1 MDFFLL
7 TDVIV
12 LVMQFLAIILNA
24 AVIFILSRVK
34 KDTASLRLVCLL
46 ALTDFIHA
54 VAVLFYTIYLVCMWH
69 PFRIDMN
76 PYYVMISS
84 TPLVIQL
91 KINLTLTVA
100 IALDR
105 LLALYVPVR
114 YRMISPAKFSAI
126 ALVVGFLAGICDLI
140 IEFSLT
146 PFRRMENCAAVGCFV
161 DKRFLLYWGTSNMVL
176 GVAVILL
183 TFFVLV
189 KLQQMKG
196 RSMQSMVTP
205 KNEGTKFAQIVTREV
220 AVAFDYQ
227 LLRGVSLPPAVI
239 KANRA
244 SKSFL
249 LCSLVCLTIPSV
261 VVGGAELF
269 GFSLFQYVGPFYL
282 VGLLC
287 AGCSNCIVFMFFNT
301 KMRAYLRTCTTKSDS
316 GGWSYLSQRRGDTT
330 FKSQNQLTHTDMK

>member
-1 MDFFLL
+1 
-7 TDVIV
+7 
-12 LVMQFLAIILNA
+12 
-24 AVIFILSRVK
+24 
-34 KDTASLRLVCLL
+34 
-46 ALTDFIHA
+46 
-54 VAVLFYTIYLVCMWH
+54 
-69 PFRIDMN
+69 
-76 PYYVMISS
+76 MISS

-205 KNEGTKFAQIVTREV
+205 KNEGTKFAQ
-220 AVAFDYQ
+220 
-227 LLRGVSLPPAVI
+227 
-239 KANRA
+239 ANRA

-261 VVGGAELF
+261 VVGDGEKKKGNTGAEK
-269 GFSLFQYVGPFYL
+269 
-282 VGLLC
+282 
-287 AGCSNCIVFMFFNT
+287 SNGWNT
-301 KMRAYLRTCTTKSDS
+301 WIEIKL
-316 GGWSYLSQRRGDTT
+316 
-330 FKSQNQLTHTDMK
+330 

>member
-205 KNEGTKFAQIVTREV
+205 KNEGTKFAQ
-220 AVAFDYQ
+220 
-227 LLRGVSLPPAVI
+227 
-239 KANRA
+239 ANRA